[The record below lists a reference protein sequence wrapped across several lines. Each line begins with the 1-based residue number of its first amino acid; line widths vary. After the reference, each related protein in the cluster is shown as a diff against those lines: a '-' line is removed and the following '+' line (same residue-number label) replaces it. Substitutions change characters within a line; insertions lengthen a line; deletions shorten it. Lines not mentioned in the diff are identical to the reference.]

1 MILLPRNGKQIPNQ
15 DFIPPAG
22 NRMGRRTVL
31 SPKSLNNM
39 GEKLNFNT
47 PKAPRMSQVF
57 PQAVI
62 AEKFIFVSGTAGY
75 DLHSGKVISD
85 NFEDQTRQC
94 FQNIKV
100 ILEEAGSS
108 MSNVVKT
115 TIFMVTGNDFSVIN
129 KVYGEFF
136 PENPPARSTPQV
148 MPFPAGI
155 LISVECIALQSP

>member
-1 MILLPRNGKQIPNQ
+1 MT
-15 DFIPPAG
+15 
-22 NRMGRRTVL
+22 GR
-31 SPKSLNNM
+31 K
-39 GEKLNFNT
+39 NFNT
-47 PKAPRMSQVF
+47 AKAPRMSQAF

-62 AEKFIFVSGTAGY
+62 TEKFIFVSGTPGL
-75 DLHSGKVISD
+75 DLQSGKVVSD
-85 NFEDQTRQC
+85 SFEDQTRQS

-155 LISVECIALQSP
+155 LISVECIALS